1 MGDIFAR
8 EFAVVRAAVVRARV
22 CAVVI

>member
-8 EFAVVRAAVVRARV
+8 EFAVVRAAVVRARA